1 MKRLKSVLSNVLE
14 IKEDTIS
21 DETSPDNVD
30 TWDSL
35 KGLMLVTELEEMFNI
50 KLSMDEVSSVK
61 CVKDI
66 KETLVRHGVVLNEY

>member
-21 DETSPDNVD
+21 DETSPDNVG

-50 KLSMDEVSSVK
+50 KLSMEEVSSVK

-66 KETLVRHGVVLNEY
+66 KEALVRHGVVLNEY